1 GGPRVRG
8 GGGLG
13 RWGSGGREIG
23 LGDLLGKLRGAPVY
37 ELLGGTLRTRL
48 PAYASLL
55 RYETPDA
62 VAGACRHF
70 VAQGFRM
77 LKLHQTDV
85 ASVRAAREAVGP
97 DVELM
102 LATNRPWT
110 PIQAIH
116 MARPLRPYRL
126 SRFDEAR

>member
-1 GGPRVRG
+1 RAPRICGRG
-8 GGGLG
+8 GFAMSAI
-13 RWGSGGREIG
+13 SGIG
-23 LGDLLGKLRGAPVY
+23 TALGDRPGKLRGARVSGRR
-37 ELLGGTLRTRL
+37 GGPPPTRL